1 MSVEPRFVDTN
12 VFIQARNLHC
22 GFDFCPAFWDRSV
35 VRSEAENVASIERVG
50 DEMLQREWTRFV
62 LGPAG
67 QFAWKSTRPRTVL
80 EQAEALSA
88 GWAA

>member
-12 VFIQARNLHC
+12 VFTQARNLHY
-22 GFDFCPAFWDRSV
+22 GVDFCPAFWDRSV

-67 QFAWKSTRPRTVL
+67 QFAWKST
-80 EQAEALSA
+80 
-88 GWAA
+88 W

>member
-1 MSVEPRFVDTN
+1 MTHYLLDAN
-12 VFIQARNLHC
+12 GFIQVWNLHY
-22 GFDFCPAFWDRSV
+22 GFDFCFASWDMSM

-67 QFAWKSTRPRTVL
+67 QFAWKST
-80 EQAEALSA
+80 
-88 GWAA
+88 W